1 MVDGHIIELYLL
13 ATVRAVAII
22 FVVYV
27 ATVHSYLILPFYATQ
42 ASWELVALS
51 SVMRH
56 ASATYP
62 VPWAVLRTGAID
74 VIMRAHGVIE
84 MQKHK

>member
-1 MVDGHIIELYLL
+1 MLKFIISPTPPH
-13 ATVRAVAII
+13 AGRQFGT
-22 FVVYV
+22 F
-27 ATVHSYLILPFYATQ
+27 
-42 ASWELVALS
+42 S

-56 ASATYP
+56 TGATYP
-62 VPWAVLRTGAID
+62 VPWTVLRAGAID

>member
-1 MVDGHIIELYLL
+1 MQANRL
-13 ATVRAVAII
+13 I
-22 FVVYV
+22 FLRTY
-27 ATVHSYLILPFYATQ
+27 HSLRNLCSRLTNEISHCNPTQ
-42 ASWELVALS
+42 ASRQFGTFS

-56 ASATYP
+56 AGATYS
-62 VPWAVLRTGAID
+62 VPWTDLRAGAID

>member
-1 MVDGHIIELYLL
+1 MLEFFSFPLY
-13 ATVRAVAII
+13 
-22 FVVYV
+22 
-27 ATVHSYLILPFYATQ
+27 PTQ
-42 ASWELVALS
+42 ASREFGAFLLM
-51 SVMRH
+51 MRH
-56 ASATYP
+56 AGATYS